1 MIFSHISYAK
11 IAIYNPAGSVYNASI
26 NTRSGYPDPTE
37 KETDM
42 TTNTTVIINN
52 IDKLIS
58 PYVSVVDVR
67 DIIHWIEDFRY
78 QREMGAPSF
87 DIDQLQ
93 MLESLMME
101 LAGMSGDVEWE
112 GGWYPQT
119 LINSDYFIE
128 YAQNL
133 ARDCDLIDE
142 KIEWPHSCIDW
153 EKAARELKYDYSAV
167 ECNGA
172 SWLFQN

>member
-1 MIFSHISYAK
+1 
-11 IAIYNPAGSVYNASI
+11 
-26 NTRSGYPDPTE
+26 
-37 KETDM
+37 M

-112 GGWYPQT
+112 GGW
-119 LINSDYFIE
+119 
-128 YAQNL
+128 
-133 ARDCDLIDE
+133 
-142 KIEWPHSCIDW
+142 
-153 EKAARELKYDYSAV
+153 
-167 ECNGA
+167 
-172 SWLFQN
+172 